1 MKKNIFQKISL
12 LIYCIF
18 IISILCFFVPYKR
31 AYLDS
36 DLDIFS
42 SILSNYGR
50 EVDLVRLFFFLVIP
64 TLIYFFSTKS
74 LAKMNHLDINAYRRK
89 AKIEIY
95 FFLIFLFFNLTCIC
109 YMYGMNFISEMKQV
123 KYNSEIKALQ
133 TKIDSVNE
141 DLFFRE
147 DIYNKIPDVF
157 NGYTWTMDVFLWY
170 IDNTEGFKNEV
181 YEYLQTNNQIDITE
195 SEFNQKIIKLSES
208 KIKNLVKKY
217 DEINNQL
224 TLKSA
229 LLKEISFFSSNFI
242 KYNVALSLFGSFVL
256 LYIVRYFFLFVNGMF
271 VEINQK

>member
-1 MKKNIFQKISL
+1 
-12 LIYCIF
+12 
-18 IISILCFFVPYKR
+18 
-31 AYLDS
+31 
-36 DLDIFS
+36 
-42 SILSNYGR
+42 
-50 EVDLVRLFFFLVIP
+50 
-64 TLIYFFSTKS
+64 
-74 LAKMNHLDINAYRRK
+74 MNHLDINEYKRK
-89 AKIEIY
+89 AKNEIY
-95 FFLIFLFFNLTCIC
+95 FFLIFLIFNLTCIS

-133 TKIDSVNE
+133 TKIDNVNE

-170 IDNTEGFKNEV
+170 IDNTDGFKNEV

-224 TLKSA
+224 TLKLA
-229 LLKEISFFSSNFI
+229 LLNEISFFSSNFI